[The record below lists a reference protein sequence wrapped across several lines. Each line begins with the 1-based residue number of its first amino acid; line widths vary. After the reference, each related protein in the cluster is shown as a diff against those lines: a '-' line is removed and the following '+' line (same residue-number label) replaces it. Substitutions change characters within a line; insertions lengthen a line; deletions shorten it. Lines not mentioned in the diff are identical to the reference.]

1 MKILLRTCPVGSILQ
16 PEIDDM
22 AISPL
27 IDYELSFGDF
37 LVDGTNE
44 CNYEWSY
51 EAYYEDMLIET
62 SSLSEDVIFDASLHK
77 FYFNMQT
84 GGMAFTI
91 TIKGIFSDLKTTAE
105 TEFQVTVAPIENNY
119 IIEVDEVAPR
129 FISLKQ
135 NYNITRLVDEA
146 GNLLENKA
154 TRLELG
160 DIIDRDQISLDSALS
175 SDKEEDFFVFD

>member
-62 SSLSEDVIFDASLHK
+62 SSLSEDVLFDANLHK

-84 GGMAFTI
+84 GGMTFTI
-91 TIKGIFSDLKTTAE
+91 KIKGIFSDLKTTAE
-105 TEFQVTVAPIENNY
+105 TTFLVIVAPVEENNY
-119 IIEVDEVAPR
+119 FIDDKVAPR

-135 NYNITRLVDEA
+135 SYNITRLVDEA
-146 GNLLENKA
+146 GNILENKP

-175 SDKEEDFFVFD
+175 NDKEEDFFDFD